1 MLTDIRG
8 HAPTGGGKTR
18 SNRSCGRRGEQRP
31 SLVDIFWPAED
42 AAAAVRSR
50 FQRTNWQAR
59 VVDYRPVEV
68 AADGSDLVVVF
79 RFVGYAELFA
89 VRFSLSRMPEGPQT
103 GEMCESLDA
112 WAEEVDWVLD
122 EELNTLHGAD
132 RRASDGGRRGGDPSM
147 EKPVRHSLSA
157 PLDRCGQPAHR
168 HGRMF
173 NRRRQA
179 AE

>member
-1 MLTDIRG
+1 MNLRG
-8 HAPTGGGKTR
+8 QGTEPSEIGDRSQADPSSNSTRGDKTH
-18 SNRSCGRRGEQRP
+18 SDRSCGRRGEQRP
-31 SLVDIFWPAED
+31 SLVDFFWPAED

-50 FQRTNWQAR
+50 FERTNWQAR

-122 EELNTLHGAD
+122 EELNTCMAQTAE
-132 RRASDGGRRGGDPSM
+132 RAMGDDGVVILQWRNPSGI
-147 EKPVRHSLSA
+147 R
-157 PLDRCGQPAHR
+157 
-168 HGRMF
+168 
-173 NRRRQA
+173 
-179 AE
+179 